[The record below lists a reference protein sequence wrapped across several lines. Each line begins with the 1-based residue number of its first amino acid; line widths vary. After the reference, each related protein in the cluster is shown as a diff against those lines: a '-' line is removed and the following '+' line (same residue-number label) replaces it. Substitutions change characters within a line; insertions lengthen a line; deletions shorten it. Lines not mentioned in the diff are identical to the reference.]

1 MKILHIDSSIN
12 GEQSFSRTLSAAA
25 VARLRELAPHAQVTY
40 RDVAANP
47 VPQFSGNIAAGI
59 FQGQQTPE
67 FQRDAEVLSSVL
79 EEVLAADVIV
89 IGTPM
94 YNFGIPSQLKSWLDA
109 ITMPGK
115 TFSYSE
121 AGARGLLGEKRVVIA
136 SSRGGIYGPDS
147 PAAAFEHQESHLR
160 SLFGFL
166 GVTQIDV
173 VRAEGLKISPEQ
185 AEKSLQGALQQ
196 AAQLQAA

>member
-25 VARLRELAPHAQVTY
+25 VARLRELAPQAQVIY

>member
-25 VARLRELAPHAQVTY
+25 VARLRELAPQAQVTY
-40 RDVAANP
+40 RDVAAAP
-47 VPQFSGNIAAGI
+47 VPQFSESIAAGL

-67 FQRDAEVLSSVL
+67 FERDAKVLSSAL

-109 ITMPGK
+109 ITVPGK

-121 AGARGLLGEKRVVIA
+121 AGAQGLLGGKRVVIA

-147 PAAAFEHQESHLR
+147 PAASFEHQESHLR

-173 VRAEGLKISPEQ
+173 VRAEGVRISPEQ
-185 AEKSLQGALQQ
+185 AEKSLQGGLQQ

>member
-25 VARLRELAPHAQVTY
+25 VARLRELAPQAQVTY

-67 FQRDAEVLSSVL
+67 FQRDAEVLSSAL

-121 AGARGLLGEKRVVIA
+121 AGAQGLLGEKRVIIA
-136 SSRGGIYGPDS
+136 SSRGGIYEPGS
-147 PAAAFEHQESHLR
+147 PTATWEHQESHLR

-173 VRAEGLKISPEQ
+173 VRAEGVRVSPEQ
-185 AEKSLQGALQQ
+185 AKKSLQSGLQQ